1 MAWIEQFSVTGLAG
15 RPETIERKLN
25 RHVNVF
31 WGLNGAGKTTLLK
44 ILHAAMNNDA
54 SGLEELPFDEAVVVF
69 RVGREEGRVVR
80 RFSKAQEQEEPD
92 DDSGEMFMSAEV
104 SVDSPWEIE
113 TDQPTDWETSW
124 DTADFSARVVQ
135 GKFSHSYLPITR
147 VTDSRRR
154 GAPSY
159 DFAGVTGRYSTDDIF
174 VEQVRDRWRDYAIKS
189 TSRIRDIQQQGLATV
204 LAILFGGF
212 RGPQASLSK
221 GGDVEPEE
229 AYSLVQSFLR
239 EQNLPLV
246 MPKGAFVEKFHESPT
261 HRQVVSEIQ
270 EVRRETDEVLSPQRE
285 FQRIIDSMYAGN
297 KHLVLSSPR
306 APRTA
311 GSPPIGIRVQ
321 DKSIPLKSLSSG
333 EKQLLQILLET
344 LGASGETVMIDE
356 PELSLHV
363 VWQREL
369 VDSMQRV
376 NEDCQ
381 LLLATHSPEIMAE
394 VPDDC
399 VFEL

>member
-1 MAWIEQFSVTGLAG
+1 
-15 RPETIERKLN
+15 
-25 RHVNVF
+25 
-31 WGLNGAGKTTLLK
+31 
-44 ILHAAMNNDA
+44 
-54 SGLEELPFDEAVVVF
+54 
-69 RVGREEGRVVR
+69 
-80 RFSKAQEQEEPD
+80 
-92 DDSGEMFMSAEV
+92 
-104 SVDSPWEIE
+104 
-113 TDQPTDWETSW
+113 
-124 DTADFSARVVQ
+124 VQ